1 MDYPK
6 KTSAGVGLFVWFL
19 LIKQTTKKKSA
30 LRDNFLRRSTLSGV
44 VFYSVFSD
52 FFRDFFLLLASSQL
66 CVGVACCVGVNYD
79 DEGNGMTAWLHETP
93 VHHVEGWGDKYIDN
107 MSPDRVRI

>member
-6 KTSAGVGLFVWFL
+6 KTSAGVGLFVCFL

-52 FFRDFFLLLASSQL
+52 FFRDFFFTFGFFSALRGR
-66 CVGVACCVGVNYD
+66 GVLRRC
-79 DEGNGMTAWLHETP
+79 
-93 VHHVEGWGDKYIDN
+93 
-107 MSPDRVRI
+107 